1 MARDGYQVWTSDMV
15 IGAAIVIIGLL
26 AILVRL
32 HILTMAWS
40 VALPPMVVHLWPLL
54 LIGTGIVL
62 LFDREE
68 YKMKQVRV
76 RNGERQ

>member
-1 MARDGYQVWTSDMV
+1 MV
-15 IGAAIVIIGLL
+15 IGTAIVIIGLL

-40 VALPPMVVHLWPLL
+40 FALPPLVLHLWPLL

-62 LFDREE
+62 LLDREE
-68 YKMKQVRV
+68 HRMRPVRV